1 MLIHSLS
8 CQQLDENVTTEALE
22 RCIIYFNTIY
32 PVLLGSEAKANQ
44 THLLGDSGRALSSGC
59 DSIRTDALAIRTLIQ
74 VLVHPL
80 NDNIESHCIHIC
92 RDSPQEADNHRFMV
106 PWMEIKISFI

>member
-1 MLIHSLS
+1 
-8 CQQLDENVTTEALE
+8 VTTEALE
-22 RCIIYFNTIY
+22 RCIAYFNTIY

-59 DSIRTDALAIRTLIQ
+59 DSIRTDAVAIRTLIQ

-80 NDNIESHCIHIC
+80 NDNIESQCIHIC
-92 RDSPQEADNHRFMV
+92 RDSPQEADNHGFYVFFVV